1 MFKTLVKLT
10 AVVGV
15 GCAVWFL
22 VMEMQTKF
30 FILGYV
36 KTGLGLS
43 RMVGAQDHLTV
54 RFDYDVKSPEE
65 AVRAKKLVDYFKA
78 AMPDKDLW
86 YALVVDRLG
95 NTYQV
100 FFPIKQGIEN
110 DFVMMLQ
117 MRALVNDI
125 SAKVFDGGS
134 VDLHL
139 CDMNFNT
146 VRVVPAQ

>member
-1 MFKTLVKLT
+1 MFKSLVKLG
-10 AVVGV
+10 VVV
-15 GCAVWFL
+15 AACCAVWFL
-22 VMEMQTKF
+22 VLDMQTKF

-36 KTGLGLS
+36 RSGLGLS
-43 RMVGAQDHLTV
+43 RMVSVQDHLTV
-54 RFDYDVKSPEE
+54 RFDYDMKSPNE
-65 AVRAKKLVDYFKA
+65 ATRAKKLVDYFNA

-86 YALVVDRLG
+86 YAVVVGRLG

-117 MRALVNDI
+117 MKALVNDV
-125 SAKVFDGGS
+125 SSKVFDGSS

-146 VRVVPAQ
+146 VRVVPAK